1 MKKKASNS
9 NKTKN
14 NAGDTKTT
22 NTTLKPLIKAKLI
35 FGHNFSLKFP
45 LREDCIIPFNKK
57 FFNYTKLPR
66 GKNNVRY
73 DFHHSQGFVR
83 QTNKSLIIFPRLEKE
98 SALPRNSYKLKA
110 KLSEKAFAIAK
121 DLMDTNVSL
130 HLSLPAKPSTE
141 EYAIRDGYAHECDF
155 TFENEFA
162 KMDKSPHFEE
172 GGYQGTGGEFDW
184 KTPEFADAYIRMPI
198 VFMKAM
204 KMFEANMASHVK
216 AINKI
221 ADAGEKQA
229 KAAVALQ
236 KAVKS
241 KGKVRRFRRSLKNSA
256 TVAGCS

>member
-1 MKKKASNS
+1 MRKPHPKNCQTCGKEITRTRPAKYCLKCAGERYKQQNRKASRKHYEKTKKAKHS

-14 NAGDTKTT
+14 NVGYIKIK

-45 LREDCIIPFNKK
+45 LREDCQIPFNKN

-83 QTNKSLIIFPRLEKE
+83 QTNKSLIIFPHLEKE
-98 SALPRNSYKLKA
+98 AALPRNSYKLKA
-110 KLSEKAFAIAK
+110 RLSEKAFAIAK

-172 GGYQGTGGEFDW
+172 GGYQGTGGEHR
-184 KTPEFADAYIRMPI
+184 PRLGLCAY
-198 VFMKAM
+198 
-204 KMFEANMASHVK
+204 ST
-216 AINKI
+216 
-221 ADAGEKQA
+221 
-229 KAAVALQ
+229 
-236 KAVKS
+236 
-241 KGKVRRFRRSLKNSA
+241 RRIGLP
-256 TVAGCS
+256 VM